1 MTIVPMHYRYILS
14 LCLLLTVQCLNAQT
28 SRALKM
34 IEQEEYAAAEPIFRA
49 ALSDEKDQVIGYYGL
64 AYIYSEP
71 DFPGYRLDSAYA
83 YIESAS
89 GAYKAL
95 DYKDRGKVSKDL
107 SNSLINRRRTQILK
121 AALDEA
127 ETENSVAAYQRF
139 IDHFPGSGSRYEGK
153 AVEERNRLAFEAA
166 RSLDTETAYTQLLDK
181 YGEELKS
188 RNRSLYDAAQ
198 RAQFEHYIERTGWS
212 GYDSFAEQ
220 YPDNIYVRDSLYEA
234 FQATWYGPV
243 TGYQDFIVNY
253 PDAAITRFAIDSLGM
268 RLGEQADTVLSRQ
281 FLAQYPAHPARDR
294 VYGAW
299 YESLKTRFRS
309 INDLDRFR
317 TNNPDFPYPERLK
330 ADEEQFL
337 DNSYDK
343 LQVGKALGAF
353 RAFIDKYPEYSKI
366 DSVWWRYYE
375 TYKMERPGAENL
387 DRFFKVHPDFPF
399 PEAIEA
405 DRAAFQAE
413 AMRGEWEKL
422 QAGAGTADLFRY
434 LRAKPNSP
442 FRDSALNLLAERLL
456 AAGEYQPIEGFLK
469 DYPGHD
475 YRPMLLMKLWDNFPG
490 KDNAESL
497 SNFIITY
504 PDFPKPEVLEKAMA
518 EVPLTDEEVRRYD
531 ETKRAGFINYIN
543 HYAPEPKAFE
553 ALWLM
558 LEDYFEAKDWDGA
571 YGMMQQFSEAFG
583 DQYNA
588 YTYWLRAFHPDNRVE
603 AEEISPNINSERE
616 EYSAVITADDQT
628 IYFCRNMGT
637 DKINED
643 VYVSTRDEQGN
654 WQVATPITELITP
667 DNEAPEAISA
677 DGNRMLIFFEGRI
690 GTSEKT
696 KSGWS
701 EPKPLNKNINRSH
714 WQADARVTADGKA
727 IIFTSEVG
735 VLRGN
740 KDIYI
745 SFLQEDGSWG
755 PAQSLGDT
763 INTEKDDRSPFLHP
777 DMETLYFSSAGHR
790 GLGGLDIFMS
800 KRMDDSWTNWSE
812 PVNLGPGFNTAGND
826 WSFKV
831 TTDGK
836 QGYFN
841 VLSRPAGG
849 DIYIIPLPGEYQPKP
864 VATVS
869 GLLTSIDGDPI
880 EAQINWVNL
889 ETGEV
894 IQNTTSDPED
904 GTFFATLPSLGRY
917 GYTIKKEGYFPIS
930 GNLDF
935 SEKLYHHR
943 LEKAMT
949 IITVEEMKAKDLAV
963 PLNNLFF
970 ETAKYDIKPESFP
983 ELNGLAEWVLE
994 NDLAIEVSGHTDTV
1008 GEAADN
1014 LQLSENRAKAVREY
1028 LIDRGLK
1035 SDRIQS
1041 RGYGETK
1048 PVASNLTDE
1057 GRAQN
1062 RRVEIRIINDGR

>member
-1 MTIVPMHYRYILS
+1 MTIIPMHYRSILT
-14 LCLLLTVQCLNAQT
+14 LCLVFTVQFLNAQT

-34 IEQEEYAAAEPIFRA
+34 IEQGEYTAAEPIFRS
-49 ALSDEKDQVIGYYGL
+49 ALHDDKERVIGYYGL
-64 AYIYSEP
+64 AYLYSEP
-71 DFPGYRLDSAYA
+71 DYAAYRLDSAYA
-83 YIESAS
+83 YIESARD
-89 GAYKAL
+89 AYKAL

-107 SNSLINRRRTQILK
+107 SNSLIGRRRTDILK
-121 AALDEA
+121 AALATA
-127 ETENSVAAYQRF
+127 ETENTAEAYQRF
-139 IDHFPGSGSRYEGK
+139 IDRFPGSGSRYEGK
-153 AVEERNRLAFEAA
+153 AVQERNRLAFEAA
-166 RSLDTETAYTQLLDK
+166 RSLDTEIAYEQLLEK
-181 YGEELKS
+181 YGDDLKAKNS
-188 RNRSLYDAAQ
+188 SLYEAAQ
-198 RAQFEHYIERTGWS
+198 RAQFERYIKRTGWS
-212 GYDSFAEQ
+212 GYEAFAEK
-220 YPDNIYVRDSLYEA
+220 YPDNVYVRDSLYEEFKA
-234 FQATWYGPV
+234 IWYGPV
-243 TGYQDFIVNY
+243 TAYRDFITNY
-253 PDAAITRFAIDSLGM
+253 PEAAITRFAIDSLGM
-268 RLGEQADTVLSRQ
+268 RLGEAADTVLSRQ
-281 FLAQYPAHPARDR
+281 FLDQYPEHPARDR
-294 VYGAW
+294 VYGTW
-299 YESLKTRFRS
+299 YESLKPRFRS
-309 INDLDRFR
+309 ISDLDRFR
-317 TNNPDFPYPERLK
+317 TNHPDFPYPDRLK

-337 DNSYDK
+337 DRSYEK

-353 RAFIDKYPEYSKI
+353 RVFIDKYPEYSKI
-366 DSVWWRYYE
+366 DSIWWRYYQ

-387 DRFFKVHPDFPF
+387 DRFLKVHPEFPF

-405 DRAAFQAE
+405 DRAALQSE
-413 AMRGEWEKL
+413 ALRGEWDKL
-422 QAGAGTADLFRY
+422 QTGEGTADLFRY
-434 LRAKPNSP
+434 LKAKPNSP
-442 FRDSALNLLAERLL
+442 FRDSATNLLAERLL
-456 AAGEYQPIEGFLK
+456 DEEQYQPIEGFLK
-469 DYPGHD
+469 EYPGHD
-475 YRPMLLMKLWDNFPG
+475 YRPMLLMKLWETFPG
-490 KDNAESL
+490 KDDAEAL
-497 SNFIITY
+497 TTFATTY
-504 PDFPKPEVLEKAMA
+504 PDFPKPEALEKAIA
-518 EVPLTDEEVRRYD
+518 EVPLSDEEVRQYD
-531 ETKRAGFINYIN
+531 ESKRSGFINYIKR
-543 HYAPEPKAFE
+543 YAPENKAFE

-558 LEDYFEAKDWDGA
+558 LGEHFEEKDWDST
-571 YGMMQQFSEAFG
+571 YETMRQFAEAFG
-583 DQYNA
+583 DQHEA
-588 YTYWLRAFHPDNRVE
+588 YTQWVRAFHPDNRVE
-603 AEEISPNINSERE
+603 AEEISPNINTELE

-628 IYFCRNMGT
+628 IYFCRNTGA

-643 VYVSTRDEQGN
+643 VYVSTRDERGN

-696 KSGWS
+696 KDGWS

-763 INTEKDDRSPFLHP
+763 INTQKDDRSPFLHP

-800 KRMDDSWTNWSE
+800 KRLDDSWTNWSE
-812 PVNLGPGFNTAGND
+812 PLNLGPGFNTAGND

-849 DIYIIPLPGEYQPKP
+849 DIYIMPIPEDYQPKP

-869 GLLTSIDGDPI
+869 GLLTSIDGAPI
-880 EAQINWVNL
+880 EARINWVNL

-994 NDLAIEVSGHTDTV
+994 NKLAIEVSGHTDTV

-1014 LQLSENRAKAVREY
+1014 LQLSDNRAKAVREY
-1028 LIDRGLK
+1028 LIGRGLTP
-1035 SDRIQS
+1035 DRIQS
-1041 RGYGETK
+1041 KGYGETK
-1048 PVASNLTDE
+1048 PVASNMTDE

-1062 RRVEIRIINDGR
+1062 RRVEIRILDIE